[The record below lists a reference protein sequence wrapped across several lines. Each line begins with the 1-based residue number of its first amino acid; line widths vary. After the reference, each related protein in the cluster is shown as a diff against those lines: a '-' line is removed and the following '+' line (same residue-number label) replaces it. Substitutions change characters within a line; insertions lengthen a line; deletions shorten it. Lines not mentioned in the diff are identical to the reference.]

1 MVHRVWRPSPYDP
14 PRAILS
20 ANPTPFDPT
29 YATAKVGDQVR
40 FVDWA
45 RASAI
50 NGNPCSVDRTTAPS
64 YAAQIIAIAGDAA
77 HNVEVVIA
85 ADLRHPGAADEL
97 SDGGRQFWTKA
108 AALSAPL
115 LIATMRAI
123 FDRAFEPLAGGGR
136 RVYVLIGSTS
146 GAAAIDSDGSTGSLQ
161 ASCPLAS
168 EMTTFVHT
176 PSAGSRTDLMAR
188 TAATVIVHEYAHNA
202 DRITAW
208 RLSGFHRSA
217 ANWFGEAFAA
227 AAEET
232 AARINSGQDIS
243 ARETRITEAHAA
255 YNRSAFVWGAKP
267 VFSPFRGVGEYELGA
282 SLLLFSREVINDAS
296 VSATGPHLYQRL
308 LQRDVPDAER
318 WTLASL
324 AAVLGSGPD
333 DLLDR
338 WSLAHATDDLVASPA
353 AAAQALPQLRTWDHS
368 DISMAN
374 RDATYRHPSRMVSR
388 SVNTRRTLGAVPAN
402 YAAAYFFA
410 EGGLGL
416 SLSLSAPAPQARFRL
431 TRLR

>member
-1 MVHRVWRPSPYDP
+1 MLVAAAALSSCGGDGGGVVDPPPSPPQPPSPTPAFALTSVQPLVPGATVRLTGTAFNTGLPAALTVDGQSVPVSRLSDTEATFVVPAAFRACETDGRKVAVTAAAATLQGTLDLPDTVALAPGQSQLLAAAEVACLKLPAADQDYVLTALNLEDYPISVDPSAPAPVRALLNLTTHTAAGGEPTGSFTPSVPMVHRVWRPSPYDP

-176 PSAGSRTDLMAR
+176 P
-188 TAATVIVHEYAHNA
+188 
-202 DRITAW
+202 
-208 RLSGFHRSA
+208 
-217 ANWFGEAFAA
+217 
-227 AAEET
+227 
-232 AARINSGQDIS
+232 
-243 ARETRITEAHAA
+243 
-255 YNRSAFVWGAKP
+255 
-267 VFSPFRGVGEYELGA
+267 
-282 SLLLFSREVINDAS
+282 
-296 VSATGPHLYQRL
+296 
-308 LQRDVPDAER
+308 
-318 WTLASL
+318 
-324 AAVLGSGPD
+324 
-333 DLLDR
+333 
-338 WSLAHATDDLVASPA
+338 
-353 AAAQALPQLRTWDHS
+353 
-368 DISMAN
+368 
-374 RDATYRHPSRMVSR
+374 
-388 SVNTRRTLGAVPAN
+388 
-402 YAAAYFFA
+402 
-410 EGGLGL
+410 
-416 SLSLSAPAPQARFRL
+416 
-431 TRLR
+431 